1 MQLLGRDWS
10 AHGAMARAEPLAGSR
25 RKNRC
30 IWLLS
35 LLVCAVGGW
44 LSALPAAA
52 AIVPAV
58 DRDESGLWVAGT
70 LILLGL
76 IGVLAAMFFSQRSRF
91 KAAQDHLEAQVVA
104 LESQRGVLET
114 WLENQRLSGEHR
126 QAELKVEIE
135 RQRQTIVALR
145 VSEHQ
150 FRNLSQQLPVGV
162 FLVDIEGH
170 CQYVNERWC
179 QMSGLTVEQAMGLP
193 WMQFVHPDERE
204 QVLRDWRTAVDQESE
219 FAADHRFRGPS
230 GRVAWLSTHIVP
242 LRDRASRIVSYLGV
256 NVDIAGFKRTEETL
270 RASETRFRG
279 YFELSLVGVALTG
292 PDKRWWE
299 VNDRL
304 CEILGYRREQLLRL
318 SWAEQTHPDD
328 LDVDITQFERVMA
341 RRIDGYSLD
350 KRFLRPDG
358 VLVYASVSTCCVRR
372 SNGMVDHFVTVV
384 QDITERKQAEERIQ
398 KLAHHD
404 ALTGLPN
411 RELLIDRLLQAVTR
425 ADRDHTQVGVLLV
438 DLDLFKRIND
448 TLGHSVGDQLLR
460 NVAARL
466 QGCARPGDTVSRQGG
481 DEFAVV
487 LPDLANANDDAAR
500 IAQRI
505 LNAVARP
512 YALDDKELHAS
523 CSIGI
528 SVFPRDGRGAENL
541 LKNADVALYRAK
553 DMGRNNY
560 QFYLSGA
567 TVLARERLDLENSL
581 RYAVDRRQL
590 VLYYQPKWD
599 FHLQAIT
606 GAEALIRWNHPQYG
620 LLSPARFIPIAE
632 DSGLILPVGEW
643 VLQEAVRE
651 IGQLH
656 RRGFPGLRVAV
667 NLSGRQFHQ
676 SGLVDL
682 VHKILSQDGFDS
694 TCLELELTESI
705 LMHHN
710 EDNIAT
716 LKGFKAM
723 GLRLAIDDFGTG
735 YSSMSYLQR
744 FPVDVLKIDRSFVMH
759 LPASTSSAAIVDAI
773 VTLGHGLQ
781 LDVVAEGVETM
792 EQLAFLQAHGCDEG
806 QGFHFGHPLP
816 LEEFHKLLHLDR
828 IKAAAAGGSPAE

>member
-1 MQLLGRDWS
+1 M
-10 AHGAMARAEPLAGSR
+10 
-25 RKNRC
+25 
-30 IWLLS
+30 
-35 LLVCAVGGW
+35 
-44 LSALPAAA
+44 
-52 AIVPAV
+52 
-58 DRDESGLWVAGT
+58 
-70 LILLGL
+70 
-76 IGVLAAMFFSQRSRF
+76 
-91 KAAQDHLEAQVVA
+91 
-104 LESQRGVLET
+104 
-114 WLENQRLSGEHR
+114 
-126 QAELKVEIE
+126 
-135 RQRQTIVALR
+135 
-145 VSEHQ
+145 
-150 FRNLSQQLPVGV
+150 
-162 FLVDIEGH
+162 
-170 CQYVNERWC
+170 
-179 QMSGLTVEQAMGLP
+179 
-193 WMQFVHPDERE
+193 
-204 QVLRDWRTAVDQESE
+204 
-219 FAADHRFRGPS
+219 
-230 GRVAWLSTHIVP
+230 AWLSTHIVP

-328 LDVDITQFERVMA
+328 LDVDIAQFERVMA

-358 VLVYASVSTCCVRR
+358 VLVYASVSTRCVRR

-553 DMGRNNY
+553 DMGRGPAAVGAVLPAKMG
-560 QFYLSGA
+560 FPPSGHYRRRSA
-567 TVLARERLDLENSL
+567 DSLEPSPIRPTVARSL
-581 RYAVDRRQL
+581 HSDRR
-590 VLYYQPKWD
+590 
-599 FHLQAIT
+599 
-606 GAEALIRWNHPQYG
+606 
-620 LLSPARFIPIAE
+620 
-632 DSGLILPVGEW
+632 
-643 VLQEAVRE
+643 
-651 IGQLH
+651 GQ
-656 RRGFPGLRVAV
+656 R
-667 NLSGRQFHQ
+667 
-676 SGLVDL
+676 
-682 VHKILSQDGFDS
+682 FDS
-694 TCLELELTESI
+694 APWRVGVARSRARDRPTASPRFSGV
-705 LMHHN
+705 
-710 EDNIAT
+710 AS
-716 LKGFKAM
+716 G
-723 GLRLAIDDFGTG
+723 GQSVGPPVPSVRFG
-735 YSSMSYLQR
+735 R
-744 FPVDVLKIDRSFVMH
+744 FG
-759 LPASTSSAAIVDAI
+759 A
-773 VTLGHGLQ
+773 
-781 LDVVAEGVETM
+781 
-792 EQLAFLQAHGCDEG
+792 
-806 QGFHFGHPLP
+806 
-816 LEEFHKLLHLDR
+816 
-828 IKAAAAGGSPAE
+828 